1 MQTNQGGVMG
11 GKHDIYIIEV
21 AGEYRVRPAVAVID
35 GSTKKLKIRNLTEEK
50 VHLFF
55 PPNFLTA
62 VYQDSVT
69 LDKKK
74 SKDADI
80 VDKNLDGTSLDVYL
94 EYLVVINKNGVL
106 IEAKG
111 ESAPSVIVDP

>member
-1 MQTNQGGVMG
+1 MG
-11 GKHDIYIIEV
+11 GKHDIYIIEME
-21 AGEYRVRPAVAVID
+21 GEYRVRPAVAMID
-35 GSTKKLKIRNLTEEK
+35 GNTKKLKIRNLTEEK

-55 PPNFLTA
+55 PSNFLTA

-69 LDKKK
+69 LDKKQ

-80 VDKNLDGTSLDVYL
+80 VDKNLDGSSLNVHVQYS
-94 EYLVVINKNGVL
+94 VVINKNGVL
-106 IEAKG
+106 IPAKG